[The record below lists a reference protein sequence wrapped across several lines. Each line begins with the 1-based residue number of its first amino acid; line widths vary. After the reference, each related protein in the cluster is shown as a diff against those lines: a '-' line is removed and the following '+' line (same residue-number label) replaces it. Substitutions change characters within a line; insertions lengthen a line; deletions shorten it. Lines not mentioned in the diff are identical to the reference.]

1 MLRKIVLVTLAVVL
15 VTAPA
20 AAMTTTTLD
29 GNTPLTDQSHIDTFE
44 GDGVTSA
51 QVVQIDLKVTVAE
64 DHEDAGLDGFY
75 IDSGTTYL
83 RLDYDEGVERTVRFY
98 VPSEYFA
105 PRVKRSL
112 EATNG
117 GPDISLSPVRDGNMT
132 AVSVDLSGQT
142 DATYRISSVSGG
154 IWAGRSWAQDRVE
167 NRTGWEMPS
176 LAGDSQWQYIDAQT
190 YSTAS
195 PARINDTDLTLQYQ
209 ADAPDGSMQWLP
221 VPTCSDPADQRVC
234 SLEDQE
240 TTVIMS
246 SHDSPRL
253 RYKHGTD
260 LLSTL
265 GSDINDL
272 LQTDDRAGDF
282 FDSVF
287 GGGA

>member
-1 MLRKIVLVTLAVVL
+1 MLRNIVLVTLAVVL

-29 GNTPLTDQSHIDTFE
+29 ANTPLTNDAHIDDFE
-44 GDGVTSA
+44 SDGVTSA
-51 QVVQIDLKVTVAE
+51 EVVQIDFNITVA
-64 DHEDAGLDGFY
+64 DGHEDAGLDGFY

-83 RLDYDEGVERTVRFY
+83 RIDYDETVERTVRFY

-112 EATNG
+112 EAANG
-117 GPDISLSPVRDGNMT
+117 GPPISLSPVRDGSMT
-132 AVSVDLSGQT
+132 AVTVDLSGQT

-154 IWAGRSWAQDRVE
+154 IWAGRSWAKDRVE
-167 NRTGWEMPS
+167 NTTGWEVPS
-176 LAGDSQWQYIDAQT
+176 LAGSSQWQYIDAQT

-195 PARINDTDLTLQYQ
+195 PARINNTDLTLQYQ
-209 ADAPDGSMQWLP
+209 ADAPDGGTQWLP

-234 SLEDQE
+234 YLEDQD

-246 SHDSPRL
+246 SQDSPRI